1 MILATVHS
9 VLSGLIVDSKLTIT
23 AHAASNYGLT
33 VKWTE
38 GVEWVATD
46 KDGTDRWT
54 NGSSKTFDI
63 NTSAGTYIKL
73 KPGYRLDCLAADAEW
88 SDYTTLSDTL
98 YYDSWSMYEDRTVT
112 VKVISE
118 VFEENGERY
127 TYNGNYH
134 EAGYKLVEV
143 KSWSCTHS
151 FDDDVIGYIES
162 DPSDIYEGYRLT
174 PTNSELLSSLRTY
187 TSDSRY
193 KIRVGSPYVKY
204 TGEVPDAELNELVS
218 KYTLYVDTHNVS
230 NETGFYPEYGADK
243 NNDWLIASN
252 YRCPDKDAGADADY
266 AGYAY
271 YRRYYAYC
279 KDTQSWYIVGSAH
292 NWLGCAAGD
301 TGVKEFHTK
310 EYTHIVHKYKLVE
323 SHEYTVRLN
332 AGNIDESE
340 WTKLTETASNEG
352 WTWNESGKYFS
363 KTFVQNENNYLP
375 GVNKFFSA
383 YNYESELL
391 IFTLTGWDI
400 QQCLITQTPPRLIPQ
415 VRL

>member
-1 MILATVHS
+1 MKKRRILKSLIMIFATVLS

-23 AHAASNYGLT
+23 AHASDGYTLT

-38 GVEWVATD
+38 GIEWVATD

-98 YYDSWSMYEDRTVT
+98 YYDSWHMYEDRTVT
-112 VKVISE
+112 IKVISE

-143 KSWSCTHS
+143 DSWDCTHS
-151 FDDDVIGYIES
+151 IDDDILGYIES
-162 DPSDIYEGYRLT
+162 DPSDIVERKRLN
-174 PTNSELLSSLRTY
+174 PTNEKLLASLKTY

-204 TGEVPDAELNELVS
+204 TGEVPDAEGNNKVS
-218 KYTLYVDTHNVS
+218 QYTLYIDTHNTA
-230 NETGFYPEYGADK
+230 NNDGRNIEYGADK

-252 YRCPDKDAGADADY
+252 YRCPDKDAGADADDRSSTT
-266 AGYAY
+266 GSSDSTSGDDDMTPD
-271 YRRYYAYC
+271 
-279 KDTQSWYIVGSAH
+279 DTLSSTADMSGNYLAAAIHPLLLSAFTDGDTSDNTSSGSAS
-292 NWLGCAAGD
+292 GD
-301 TGVKEFHTK
+301 QA
-310 EYTHIVHKYKLVE
+310 
-323 SHEYTVRLN
+323 SSDN
-332 AGNIDESE
+332 ASADNGNADNS
-340 WTKLTETASNEG
+340 
-352 WTWNESGKYFS
+352 
-363 KTFVQNENNYLP
+363 FVFP
-375 GVNKFFSA
+375 IS
-383 YNYESELL
+383 
-391 IFTLTGWDI
+391 
-400 QQCLITQTPPRLIPQ
+400 
-415 VRL
+415 